1 MSRWT
6 TLLGS
11 KIAIL
16 RLLVA
21 ILAVA
26 GVTLI
31 AVATA
36 SPVTVR
42 VDGRSIAMHTHARTV
57 AGALH
62 DAGIRLYE
70 SDRVLPGLDHPL
82 APGAVIEV
90 QRARPV
96 VLDVDGAIAVVRT
109 TLRHPADILAEA
121 GWTVFPGDRVWA
133 DGLPVTLSIDSA
145 ARPPTRVR
153 MERSVTLTLN
163 ERGGRRPLAS
173 AAATIGEALWD
184 AGVRLRDGDDLV
196 PAAGT
201 ALAGPTGVSFVPAR
215 PMTVSV
221 DGESLQTFAAPRSV
235 GEALAQAGLGLVGMD
250 RAVPALNEP
259 VPADG
264 LIKVVRVREDV
275 ELREESIPFTS
286 TFEAAPEIEI
296 DHQQL
301 VDTGAEGIRAERVRV
316 RVEDGVE
323 VSRFSEG
330 EWVAQEPRPRVMG
343 YGTKIVVRTLNT
355 PNGPIE
361 YWRAVTMYATSYSPC
376 RLGTDYCN
384 ANLASGGTLQHG
396 IVAVLLRWY
405 RSMRGMHVY
414 VPGYGVGRIADTGGG
429 IPGRFWID
437 LGYSDD
443 DYISWH
449 NWVTVYFLTPVPP
462 EGLIQW
468 VLD

>member
-1 MSRWT
+1 
-6 TLLGS
+6 
-11 KIAIL
+11 
-16 RLLVA
+16 
-21 ILAVA
+21 
-26 GVTLI
+26 
-31 AVATA
+31 
-36 SPVTVR
+36 
-42 VDGRSIAMHTHARTV
+42 
-57 AGALH
+57 
-62 DAGIRLYE
+62 
-70 SDRVLPGLDHPL
+70 
-82 APGAVIEV
+82 
-90 QRARPV
+90 
-96 VLDVDGAIAVVRT
+96 
-109 TLRHPADILAEA
+109 
-121 GWTVFPGDRVWA
+121 
-133 DGLPVTLSIDSA
+133 
-145 ARPPTRVR
+145 
-153 MERSVTLTLN
+153 
-163 ERGGRRPLAS
+163 
-173 AAATIGEALWD
+173 
-184 AGVRLRDGDDLV
+184 
-196 PAAGT
+196 
-201 ALAGPTGVSFVPAR
+201 
-215 PMTVSV
+215 
-221 DGESLQTFAAPRSV
+221 V

-264 LIKVVRVREDV
+264 LIKVVRVREDI

-286 TFEAAPEIEI
+286 TFAAAPDIEI

-301 VDTGAEGIRAERVRV
+301 VDTGSEGIRAERVRV

-330 EWVAQEPRPRVMG
+330 EWVAREPRPRVMG

-384 ANLASGGTLQHG
+384 ANLASGGTLQQG
-396 IVAVLLRWY
+396 IVAVVLRWY